1 MPAKAVVQSPSLVAV
16 APPSQASQLPLLF
29 CSVCKIPCRPEIPG
43 GSGLARESGGSVTLV
58 GGSCTAIAGK
68 PAPTFDGG
76 VAQKSMP
83 NKALLWE
90 RACPRKRWF
99 SHSCWWQ
106 LHRHRRQA
114 SSHFCS
120 AAYAK
125 FPAVPR
131 SLVGAGL
138 LAKAVVQS
146 PFLVGDAPPSQASQ
160 LPPLFCSVCKIPC
173 RPEIPCG
180 SGGATI
186 RLARESGGSV
196 TFFGGRCTAIAGK
209 PAPTFDG
216 GVAQNSMPNK
226 APLWERACPR
236 KR

>member
-1 MPAKAVVQSPSLVAV
+1 MLAKAVVQSLSLVAV
-16 APPSQASQLPLLF
+16 APPSQASQLPLLMVVWHKNL
-29 CSVCKIPCRPEIPG
+29 CPTKPSC

-58 GGSCTAIAGK
+58 GGSCTAIAGT
-68 PAPTFDGG
+68 PAPTFVLQRMQNSLPSRD
-76 VAQKSMP
+76 P
-83 NKALLWE
+83 WWE

-99 SHSCWWQ
+99 SHSRRWQ

-114 SSHFCS
+114 SSHLCF

-125 FPAVPR
+125 FPAAPR
-131 SLVGAGL
+131 SPVGAGL

-146 PFLVGDAPPSQASQ
+146 PSLVAVAPPSQASQ

-180 SGGATI
+180 SG
-186 RLARESGGSV
+186 LARESGGSV
-196 TFFGGRCTAIAGK
+196 TLFGGRCTAIAGK